1 MYNQKKCVAL
11 LSSMCGR
18 HLGFSPYGQPSG
30 SSSTKYFSML
40 AAAAAVGAGYALF
53 LLPLTLASA
62 DFVYFSF
69 YVCSRQQQQQ
79 QQKAY
84 NFLSALFT
92 HRKRERRRALIDF
105 GALFVVCAR
114 RSLCSFSSARH
125 IFLFPLCA
133 TLLPLRCLPACCVC
147 LCVSGS
153 AYVCTCS
160 TDTFTFSFFIFS
172 ACFCLA
178 HTQTETDTRTPT
190 LLCRFY
196 NLSLLCVC
204 VCVCE
209 CARTP
214 CLICSLRCCQISHT
228 PTQAL
233 SNTRNAYTASNWT
246 FCHAAWKFHLFTFY
260 AHVQNNKSTIITST
274 Q

>member
-1 MYNQKKCVAL
+1 
-11 LSSMCGR
+11 MCGR

-40 AAAAAVGAGYALF
+40 AAAAAAVGAGYALF

-69 YVCSRQQQQQ
+69 YVCSRQQQ
-79 QQKAY
+79 KAY

-92 HRKRERRRALIDF
+92 HRKRVRERDKRRALIDF
-105 GALFVVCAR
+105 GASFVVCAR

-133 TLLPLRCLPACCVC
+133 TLLPLRCLPACLCMCVS
-147 LCVSGS
+147 VSGS

-178 HTQTETDTRTPT
+178 HTHSYRDRHTDAY
-190 LLCRFY
+190 FA
-196 NLSLLCVC
+196 LSLL
-204 VCVCE
+204 
-209 CARTP
+209 
-214 CLICSLRCCQISHT
+214 
-228 PTQAL
+228 
-233 SNTRNAYTASNWT
+233 
-246 FCHAAWKFHLFTFY
+246 
-260 AHVQNNKSTIITST
+260 
-274 Q
+274 